1 MKQFIILLC
10 VVAFLNSCQTIE
22 DANSSVLKVSDLEYV
37 GCMHNDFMN
46 NINKSFI
53 NINDNEMSK
62 EKCIDFV
69 LDCNLEYLKQ
79 KNFINSERQSIAQD
93 FIKYKNFVNVN
104 QFRNNINKK
113 ESRSLNS
120 TDYNLEKMAQD
131 SIINI
136 DDLPSL
142 KELAN
147 QALSEG
153 VLDKKCYNILFEIIS
168 LIEES
173 DAGLISDQ
181 TLEKKINDSIDK
193 FDKCK
198 YSKDSPVGVNTACI
212 LAVSNSSVQWWK
224 ENPNAM
230 IVEEK
235 IPAVVVTDIAG
246 AIVGGLSNMAGQ
258 VYLAKGKSFKFNFN
272 SCIYSIGA
280 GAITGSCGLVGK
292 LGRYIK
298 MLF

>member
-79 KNFINSERQSIAQD
+79 KNFIDSERQSIAQD

-181 TLEKKINDSIDK
+181 TLEKKNK
-193 FDKCK
+193 
-198 YSKDSPVGVNTACI
+198 
-212 LAVSNSSVQWWK
+212 
-224 ENPNAM
+224 
-230 IVEEK
+230 
-235 IPAVVVTDIAG
+235 
-246 AIVGGLSNMAGQ
+246 
-258 VYLAKGKSFKFNFN
+258 
-272 SCIYSIGA
+272 
-280 GAITGSCGLVGK
+280 
-292 LGRYIK
+292 
-298 MLF
+298 

>member
-1 MKQFIILLC
+1 M
-10 VVAFLNSCQTIE
+10 
-22 DANSSVLKVSDLEYV
+22 
-37 GCMHNDFMN
+37 
-46 NINKSFI
+46 
-53 NINDNEMSK
+53 
-62 EKCIDFV
+62 
-69 LDCNLEYLKQ
+69 
-79 KNFINSERQSIAQD
+79 
-93 FIKYKNFVNVN
+93 NVN

-198 YSKDSPVGVNTACI
+198 YSKDSPVGVNT
-212 LAVSNSSVQWWK
+212 L
-224 ENPNAM
+224 
-230 IVEEK
+230 
-235 IPAVVVTDIAG
+235 
-246 AIVGGLSNMAGQ
+246 L
-258 VYLAKGKSFKFNFN
+258 
-272 SCIYSIGA
+272 
-280 GAITGSCGLVGK
+280 
-292 LGRYIK
+292 
-298 MLF
+298 